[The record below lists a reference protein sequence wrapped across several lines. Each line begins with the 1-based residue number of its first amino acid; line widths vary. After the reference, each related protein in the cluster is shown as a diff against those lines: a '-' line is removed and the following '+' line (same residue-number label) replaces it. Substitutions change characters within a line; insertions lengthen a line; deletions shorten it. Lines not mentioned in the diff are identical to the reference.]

1 MAYLEARH
9 FVHRDLAARNI
20 LVDGNGMAKISD
32 FGLTKALENEEDYYR
47 GDQDSTFPCRWAALE
62 CIEFLICTTKSDVWS
77 FGVVM
82 WEIFAR
88 CERPYH
94 DMQTGDIVDALKR
107 GERLKKYTKHGI
119 IEDKA
124 Y

>member
-1 MAYLEARH
+1 
-9 FVHRDLAARNI
+9 
-20 LVDGNGMAKISD
+20 
-32 FGLTKALENEEDYYR
+32 
-47 GDQDSTFPCRWAALE
+47 
-62 CIEFLICTTKSDVWS
+62 
-77 FGVVM
+77 M

-107 GERLKKYTKHGI
+107 GERLKKYTKHGV

-124 Y
+124 YALMRECWNRNPIERPTFAEIKPILEDHFHRLPKQ